1 MEQEIMPPIARDFPG
16 ISGEDVSLTVLLH
29 DHGTKGSETVV
40 GVGLRLPVPEGTPV
54 PGEYRMFPQDFV
66 RRGETLEKGNPE
78 TFDGYRVE
86 GGGMAF
92 FIGKTQGCS
101 ADGLRELFRIQDL
114 RFPDA
119 DPTRSFLLFFSRGS
133 ERGKIGL
140 RFSTGPSSNALL
152 DADAVMELPR
162 CVP

>member
-1 MEQEIMPPIARDFPG
+1 MERGIMPAIAEDFPG
-16 ISGEDVSLTVLLH
+16 IAQEKISLTVLLH
-29 DHGTKGSETVV
+29 NHGTKGGETVV
-40 GVGLRLPVPEGTPV
+40 GVGLRFPVPERTPV
-54 PGEYRMFPQDFV
+54 PGEYRMFPRDFV

-86 GGGMAF
+86 SGRMAF
-92 FIGKTQGCS
+92 LIGKTQGCS

-119 DPTRSFLLFFSRGS
+119 DPMRSFLLFFSRGS

-140 RFSTGPSSNALL
+140 RFSTGPSSNTLL